1 MNEVTR
7 SRRLTDAQ
15 AADYDSIRQQIE
27 VERPAIA
34 ARIRHQLAERR
45 RMEARAAGVTTLGQ
59 RLRAER
65 EARGMS
71 QVNLAAEAHISQG
84 YLSQLEQ
91 DLREPTLSIAARL
104 ASALRISLDEL
115 TLGLH

>member
-7 SRRLTDAQ
+7 PRRLTAEESTQ
-15 AADYDSIRQQIE
+15 YSTVREQVEQ
-27 VERPAIA
+27 ERPAIT
-34 ARIRHQLAERR
+34 ARIRHHLAEQR
-45 RMEARAAGVTTLGQ
+45 RMEARAADRPTLGQ

-65 EARGMS
+65 EARGLS
-71 QVNLAAEAHISQG
+71 QVSLAAEAHISQG

-104 ASALRISLDEL
+104 AAALRMSLDDL
-115 TLGLH
+115 ALGVR